1 MALWKT
7 IFQHCQ
13 RNSVAILVQL
23 THLITPFSNK
33 TAISP
38 QSLQEMV
45 TFIHSTINYDIP
57 MSHLFDILPFSLSS
71 TLFKL
76 IGLMF
81 FIAASS
87 GSQWWTR
94 DSSVNIWFLLVL
106 PDLCN
111 MRWLFFFTFT
121 DWSLCWPRLM
131 TSGNTFVKLSLQS
144 FSLPL
149 SNFYFAVNI
158 CFGFCLLSCH
168 CSW

>member
-111 MRWLFFFTFT
+111 MRWLFFYIHWLEFMLAEAHDLRKYIRETK
-121 DWSLCWPRLM
+121 S
-131 TSGNTFVKLSLQS
+131 
-144 FSLPL
+144 
-149 SNFYFAVNI
+149 AVL
-158 CFGFCLLSCH
+158 FPPTQQFLFCS
-168 CSW
+168 